1 MEVLILLAVLFGALA
16 LIIPLIE
23 RSKLR
28 ISHQDAAKWAKWI
41 WPLMGILLIAQL
53 LRLLFSWPL
62 MVCKEP

>member
-23 RSKLR
+23 RSKVR
-28 ISHQDAAKWAKWI
+28 ISNEDAAKWAKWI

-53 LRLLFSWPL
+53 LRLLFS
-62 MVCKEP
+62 

>member
-23 RSKLR
+23 RSKMR
-28 ISHQDAAKWAKWI
+28 ISNEDAAKWAKWI

-53 LRLLFSWPL
+53 LRLLFT
-62 MVCKEP
+62 